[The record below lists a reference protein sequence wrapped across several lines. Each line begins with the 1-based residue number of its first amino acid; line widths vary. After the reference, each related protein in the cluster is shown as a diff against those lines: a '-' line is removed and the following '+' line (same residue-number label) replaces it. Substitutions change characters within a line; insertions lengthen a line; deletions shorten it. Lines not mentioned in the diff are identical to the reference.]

1 MRVHES
7 VYHKQPSPTRVRTV
21 FETVYLLIRIC
32 RVDEVLNHSGLW
44 MRFRLALSL
53 VSCGRQADS
62 CKNM

>member
-7 VYHKQPSPTRVRTV
+7 VYHEQPSLTRVRIV
-21 FETVYLLIRIC
+21 SETVYLLVRIC
-32 RVDEVLNHSGLW
+32 RVDEVLHHFGLW

-53 VSCGRQADS
+53 VSCGRKADS